1 MQFSL
6 LGYRDNRSEGRMS
19 VGVDE
24 EAREG
29 TVFVVVSTVNFAPV

>member
-1 MQFSL
+1 MQFL
-6 LGYRDNRSEGRMS
+6 LLDYRDDRSEGRML

-29 TVFVVVSTVNFAPV
+29 TVFVVVSTVNFAPI